1 MRVATIVGARPQFVK
16 AAPLSAALAGAGHEE
31 LLIHTGQHYDAGMSD
46 VFFAELPIAPPSVNL
61 GVGSGAAGWQVAEVL
76 RRSEEVLR
84 DAKPD
89 WVVVYGD
96 TNSTLGGALA
106 AKKSELRLA
115 HVEAGLRSWN
125 RAMPE
130 EDNRVLTDHASD
142 LLLCPTPTAMR
153 NLAREGLAERALHVG
168 DTMYDAVREF
178 LPLARA
184 RSRVLEA
191 HGLRAGEFA
200 VATVHRNYNADDPAA
215 LSSLLAA
222 LACLEWP
229 VVFPVH
235 PRTRKKIAELPG
247 APLERGALRPIDPV
261 SYLDMLVLEAD
272 ARVVLTDSGGMQ
284 KEAMFLGTPC
294 VTLRPETEWLETVE
308 LGWNVLAGTDPERI
322 RAAAATAAPP
332 RRSAQAAFGD
342 GHAARAIVRAL
353 EERR

>member
-16 AAPLSAALAGAGHEE
+16 AAPLSTALAAAGHDE
-31 LLIHTGQHYDAGMSD
+31 LLIHTGQHYDAGMSE
-46 VFFAELPIAPPSVNL
+46 VFFAELPIKAPSVNL
-61 GVGSGAAGWQVAEVL
+61 GVGSGAPGWQVAEVL
-76 RRSEEVLR
+76 RRCEQELR

-106 AKKSELRLA
+106 AKKAELRLA

-130 EDNRVLTDHASD
+130 EDNRVLTDHAAD
-142 LLLCPTPTAMR
+142 LLLCPTPTALR
-153 NLAREGLAERALHVG
+153 NLEREGLGARALHVG
-168 DTMYDAVREF
+168 DTMLDAVRTF
-178 LPLARA
+178 LPVARA
-184 RSRVLEA
+184 RSRALEA
-191 HGLRAGEFA
+191 HALTPKRFA
-200 VATVHRNYNADDPAA
+200 VATIHRNYNADDPG
-215 LSSLLAA
+215 A
-222 LACLEWP
+222 LAHLLGALAGLEWP

-247 APLERGALRPIDPV
+247 ALLEHGALRPIDPV
-261 SYLDMLVLEAD
+261 SYLDMLVLQAD

-294 VTLRPETEWLETVE
+294 VTLRPETEWLETIE
-308 LGWNVLAGTDPERI
+308 LGWNVLAGADPERI
-322 RAAAATAAPP
+322 RAAAATASVPQ
-332 RRSAQAAFGD
+332 RAADATFGD
-342 GHAARAIVRAL
+342 GNAAARIVRAL